1 MIYLITNYKRGIDDN
16 FVLNYIPKTIAI
28 RMFEVCDKKDTSR
41 MDDYLTKMYGITTK
55 DVIKDVASH
64 IDTNWYG
71 DLCEIGIDTNAY
83 NIKSNQRIESLM
95 KLVDNG
101 NSDVKGLGIFRES
114 LMFIKQYINLMY
126 KSYLRKNDINK
137 KEGR

>member
-55 DVIKDVASH
+55 DVDKYVTI
-64 IDTNWYG
+64 
-71 DLCEIGIDTNAY
+71 C
-83 NIKSNQRIESLM
+83 
-95 KLVDNG
+95 
-101 NSDVKGLGIFRES
+101 
-114 LMFIKQYINLMY
+114 
-126 KSYLRKNDINK
+126 
-137 KEGR
+137 